1 MVKIIIRTHEFN
13 IKFII
18 KYAHLW
24 FMRVIP
30 NDALHKTFF
39 SNRHNS
45 FAPFFSS
52 YHIGSAITF
61 SQTSNLSFVRLF
73 AEKRNFSAEKTSHFS
88 EEFSTFRVNN
98 AAIVSI
104 MCRFFLYISI
114 VRCRI
119 FINVWYYIFR
129 ICDIELGNL
138 YESIVYVTSRCF
150 FFILKWLMFLI
161 VLNF

>member
-1 MVKIIIRTHEFN
+1 MRIYDSCELYRTMHYIR
-13 IKFII
+13 
-18 KYAHLW
+18 L
-24 FMRVIP
+24 
-30 NDALHKTFF
+30 FF

-73 AEKRNFSAEKTSHFS
+73 AEKRNFSAEKTSRFS

-129 ICDIELGNL
+129 ICDIELGNW

-150 FFILKWLMFLI
+150 FYLEMIDDFDFLEFLKIWLVIAKF
-161 VLNF
+161 